1 MCSIFPDLTPAG
13 RPPDTVTLTSE
24 LVEGPIATPREAAQ
38 LQARAQQ
45 LRQVANRIEE
55 FLIRQIDRLQGA
67 IAESTAADGQA
78 ELGLL
83 RDDFQRQ
90 RDKWEADRQLEIEQL
105 REDARRLAEAWKH
118 LESEQRELLM
128 RQATIRTMP
137 PTVVSEAEACAENS
151 PLHPVRLSPT
161 GTVAAVGTAIGCVGN
176 AATMQKAQLQF
187 QQLRREMQ
195 RHAQQRKKY

>member
-1 MCSIFPDLTPAG
+1 MCSIFPDLTPTG

-24 LVEGPIATPREAAQ
+24 LAEGPIATPREAAQ

-67 IAESTAADGQA
+67 IAESAAADGQA
-78 ELGLL
+78 EMGLL

-137 PTVVSEAEACAENS
+137 PAVVSEAEACAENG

-161 GTVAAVGTAIGCVGN
+161 GTVAAVGAAVGCVGN